1 MKAPDK
7 TIQAYMEQ
15 CFGVYVNP
23 QQVEFSL
30 RPDRSVCV
38 VAGWPDTRLD
48 QDYSLA
54 LVLECN
60 SISALI
66 GITGINRIAQ
76 FHNLTAHRLKAL
88 YREGKATVS
97 CVVDDPDFY
106 YELTF
111 FINEAVVWA
120 RDDNNEE
127 HFVPTPPETPFDFF
141 RHLRQHARSKM
152 ILL

>member
-1 MKAPDK
+1 MKVISK
-7 TIQAYMEQ
+7 TILAYMEQ

-38 VAGWPDTRLD
+38 VAGWPDTVLD

-60 SISALI
+60 SLEELI
-66 GITGINRIAQ
+66 NITGINRVVQ
-76 FHNLTAHRLKAL
+76 FHDLTPHRLKAL
-88 YREGKATVS
+88 YSEGKATVS

-111 FINEAVVWA
+111 FKNEAALWA
-120 RDDNNEE
+120 RDNNNEE
-127 HFVPTPPETPFDFF
+127 HFVPTPPETPFAFF